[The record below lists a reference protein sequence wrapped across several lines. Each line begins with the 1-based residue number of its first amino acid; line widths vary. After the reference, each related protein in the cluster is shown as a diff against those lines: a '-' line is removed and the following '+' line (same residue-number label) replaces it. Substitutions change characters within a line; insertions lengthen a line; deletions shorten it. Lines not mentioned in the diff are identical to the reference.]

1 MKAHIKREFVDLT
14 EVPRY
19 FESLK
24 LANKSGDYKLSSIA
38 FSTICHLIKRV
49 GMQDP
54 HILRNVSKIVL
65 PILVNRLLDPKP
77 NFRSQAKKSLETFWL
92 ATPTIVEAYLKD
104 SALIHS
110 NQNIRS
116 ESIVF
121 ISDLIDLNK
130 HFNFTQFLPN
140 LVNLLRDDSIDVL
153 KNTEVLL
160 IKYYILNKSKSH
172 ELVKEFKNQKID
184 QKAAISVLKEVDLVA
199 ANSYASEIR
208 AQATTSRSTIDSF
221 NNLAKSRGPRI
232 AIDSKKIKNKPL
244 ASSEELSDILGKVP
258 TAKLDE
264 SIQPKMVMSAQELQR
279 EVESLLPPFNGKETE
294 FNWGNREK
302 NIIKFRALIIGNA
315 EKYPD
320 ALVQATRALSEGISK
335 SITSL
340 RTTLSSNGCQLVKEI
355 SFYLTKHIDP
365 IAEQLFLP
373 LASVTS
379 ATKKIASLNAF
390 GSLCIL
396 LANTSYSN
404 RLFNQCYALYQDK
417 SVQPRLYSST
427 FLQIFIT
434 KHANRLDQ
442 QNLDNVHKWVF
453 KGVSDPNIT
462 VRESMRT
469 TFWVLYR
476 KFPQLGE
483 NIISKHDLSVKKA
496 LERSKPS
503 DITAPQT
510 IPTRSSILANER
522 KRPSVREFVA
532 SKQRERRS
540 TSDSSTLN
548 YQSRENSELAPEIP
562 NGISND
568 MGKPNRI
575 GVPQRVRVSS
585 SGNSQMLPRQ
595 LSKGARS
602 SSLNSHLQADN
613 KAPEDSSEA
622 QTGSK
627 VNEDNGLP
635 DKMET
640 MRKLLRSPLTRE
652 RIEGI
657 HLLGTSLT
665 NGIKPTGLSSI
676 LTNLIV
682 LDSILVKPLLKIPKF
697 YDLIDITL
705 LIKVLAVNK
714 ENITILQQKFNS
726 EEIIKAL
733 NAVIKSLE
741 TLQFDNAPS
750 TMFHI
755 KYKNTILNFSVI
767 HLYQFVSADDFASND
782 DMLQDICRSI
792 FPLSISDYPRYDEL
806 VVQLYEL
813 NGELFETTLNNCS
826 AYIKSKI
833 HIILKD
839 FKENVEEKQEV
850 TEFGLGEMTMINP
863 LNKKPTDPTTSIK
876 PGFGTDMTMIM
887 PTFKAPIEKE
897 NTVEEKDLEVDDLTD
912 KKVDYMSDIFGKSAN
927 KEILE
932 GEQQIKRESFISNK
946 STENTERVS
955 TTIENKPELKDQS
968 GKEEEIDDR
977 DEDGDVEIKSEPI
990 EGSPFLE
997 NPEENDELVQNVQI
1011 EEPHQENGIVDKVET
1026 QLDNDG
1032 DTHIHSDEA
1041 TRNITDKI
1049 SGIHIS
1055 PQKKMNST
1063 NLESISQIITQTDPF
1078 FNKMKRHIKIFQDEA
1093 PKEQTAKKLTD
1104 FELSRFGLMCSYE
1117 RADNEDQLISSI
1129 LVTVKKFDEDNVGQ
1143 EEMDNLIKCLHKAIN
1158 KEEVLDWMKNTG
1170 FKPILLS
1177 MIKYFNTS
1185 VNITK
1190 QMCFKGLII
1199 FKEMI
1204 ILGSL
1209 MTDVISLTE
1218 TVAIWNILVM
1228 VVENLKSFKNE
1239 IYIAADELV
1248 DEILELNI
1256 INSKSTIRNSCYSI
1270 LKEGDINNVPVISF
1284 LMMTIIKCIEHEMLS
1299 LDQIKEVDDV
1309 VFRYLSSD
1317 EVEVRRLTIIT
1328 YSKCKNKL
1336 QLIDSNSNQKNING
1350 KLKLD
1355 IDSASDTKD
1364 NEALNHLFDKLSMSQ
1379 QRLVDYYCD
1388 C

>member
-1 MKAHIKREFVDLT
+1 
-14 EVPRY
+14 
-19 FESLK
+19 
-24 LANKSGDYKLSSIA
+24 
-38 FSTICHLIKRV
+38 
-49 GMQDP
+49 MQDP
-54 HILRNVSKIVL
+54 HILRNVSKTVL
-65 PILVNRLLDPKP
+65 PILVNRLLDQKP
-77 NFRSQAKKSLETFWL
+77 NFRTQAKKSLETFWL
-92 ATPTIVEAYLKD
+92 ATPSIVEAYLKD

-140 LVNLLRDDSIDVL
+140 LVNLLRDDSVDVL

-160 IKYYILNKSKSH
+160 IKYYTLNKSKSH
-172 ELVKEFKNQKID
+172 ELVKEFKNQKIE
-184 QKAAISVLKEVDLVA
+184 QRIAMSVLKEVDLVV
-199 ANSYASEIR
+199 ANSYAYESR
-208 AQATTSRSTIDSF
+208 AQAATSRSTIDSF
-221 NNLAKSRGPRI
+221 NNLAKSRSTRPGN
-232 AIDSKKIKNKPL
+232 DTKKIKSKPL
-244 ASSEELSDILGKVP
+244 DSSEELADILGRVP

-264 SIQPKMVMSAQELQR
+264 TIQPKVVSSAQELQR
-279 EVESLLPPFNGKETE
+279 DVEALLPPFNGKETE

-302 NIIKFRALIIGNA
+302 NIVKFRALVIGNA

-320 ALVQATRALSEGISK
+320 ALVQATRALADGISK

-355 SFYLTKHIDP
+355 SYYLTKHIDP
-365 IAEQLFLP
+365 IAEQLFHP

-379 ATKKIASLNAF
+379 ATKKIASLNSF

-442 QNLDNVHKWVF
+442 QNLETVHKWVF

-476 KFPQLGE
+476 KFPQVGE
-483 NIISKHDLSVKKA
+483 NILSKHDLNVKKA
-496 LERSKPS
+496 LERSKPT

-510 IPTRSSILANER
+510 VPSGSSILANER

-540 TSDSSTLN
+540 TSDSTTLN
-548 YQSRENSELAPEIP
+548 YHSRENSELAPDILGGAP
-562 NGISND
+562 NE

-575 GVPQRVRVSS
+575 GVPQRVGMSS
-585 SGNSQMLPRQ
+585 SGNSHILPRQ

-602 SSLNSHLQADN
+602 SSLNSHLQTDN
-613 KAPEDSSEA
+613 KKSEVPREA
-622 QTGSK
+622 QAVLNTVDGDEKS
-627 VNEDNGLP
+627 EE
-635 DKMET
+635 MES
-640 MRKLLRSPLTRE
+640 MKKLLKSPLTRE

-657 HLLGTSLT
+657 HLLKDALA
-665 NGIKPTGLSSI
+665 NGIKPTGVSSI
-676 LTNLIV
+676 LGNLIV
-682 LDSILVKPLLKIPKF
+682 LDSILIKPLLGVSEF

-714 ENITILQQKFNS
+714 EDMTILLQKFK
-726 EEIIKAL
+726 KADILKGL

-755 KYKNTILNFSVI
+755 KFKNTILDFSVI
-767 HLYQFVSADDFASND
+767 QLYELVSAGDFGLSDDIF
-782 DMLQDICRSI
+782 QDICRSI

-806 VVQLYEL
+806 VVQLHEL
-813 NGELFETTLNNCS
+813 NEGLFETALSKSS

-833 HIILKD
+833 HLILKD

-863 LNKKPTDPTTSIK
+863 LNRKPTDPTTSIK

-887 PTFKAPIEKE
+887 PSFEAPSEKE
-897 NTVEEKDLEVDDLTD
+897 NIGEDIEADMVDSAEKD
-912 KKVDYMSDIFGKSAN
+912 VDYMSDIFSKN
-927 KEILE
+927 IDRKTHQDD
-932 GEQQIKRESFISNK
+932 QQIKRESFVPN
-946 STENTERVS
+946 RVTS
-955 TTIENKPELKDQS
+955 AESSQRIQTTTGTQDMQEANINDHADD
-968 GKEEEIDDR
+968 IDDAR
-977 DEDGDVEIKSEPI
+977 DDGGDVEIKSEPA

-997 NPEENDELVQNVQI
+997 NPEESDSLEQNIQSEEAFKRNDEVNLVDRATN
-1011 EEPHQENGIVDKVET
+1011 N
-1026 QLDNDG
+1026 LDNDG
-1032 DTHIHSDEA
+1032 DTHVHSDEI
-1041 TRNITDKI
+1041 TRNITDQI

-1055 PQKKMNST
+1055 PQKKMNPT

-1078 FNKMKRHIKIFQDEA
+1078 FNKMKRHIKIFQDEVTT
-1093 PKEQTAKKLTD
+1093 EQTVKKLTD

-1117 RADNEDQLISSI
+1117 KADNEDQLISNI
-1129 LVTVKKFDEDNVGQ
+1129 LETVQKFEQDDVGQ
-1143 EEMDNLIKCLHKAIN
+1143 KEMDNLIKCLHKVIR
-1158 KEEVLDWMKNTG
+1158 KEEVLDWMKDTG
-1170 FKPILLS
+1170 YKPILLS
-1177 MIKYFNTS
+1177 IIKYFNTS
-1185 VNITK
+1185 ANITK

-1209 MTDVISLTE
+1209 MTDVVSLTE
-1218 TVAIWNILVM
+1218 MVAIWNILVM

-1248 DEILELNI
+1248 DEILDLNI
-1256 INSKSTIRNSCYSI
+1256 INSKSTIRNSCYGL
-1270 LKEGDINNVPVISF
+1270 LKEGDINNVPLISF
-1284 LMMTIIKCIEHEMLS
+1284 LMVTIIKCIEHEVLS
-1299 LDQIKEVDDV
+1299 LDQIKEVDEV

-1336 QLIDSNSNQKNING
+1336 QLIDSNSNQKNVNG

-1355 IDSASDTKD
+1355 ADSVPGTKD
-1364 NEALNHLFDKLSMSQ
+1364 AEELDHLFDKLSMSQ
-1379 QRLVDYYCD
+1379 RRLVDYYCD
-1388 C
+1388 T